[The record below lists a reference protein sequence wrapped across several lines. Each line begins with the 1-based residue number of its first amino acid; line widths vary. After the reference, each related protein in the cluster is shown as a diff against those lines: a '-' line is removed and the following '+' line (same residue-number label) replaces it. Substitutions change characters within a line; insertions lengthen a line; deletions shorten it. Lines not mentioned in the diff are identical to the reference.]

1 MRLSPVSTNSLYM
14 TTADTGI
21 HLVGSVPLPDAETV
35 FRTISGALNPYLRRI
50 TDGETGQRSRW
61 IWFQREMLLEHP
73 AMAVDADEPPYA
85 LYQWDGQLLR
95 ETPYVRFKP
104 GVDPAS
110 VDFPTGYAEAALESF
125 DLYARL
131 QTEGVIAPD
140 TLFQVSLPTPMATA
154 YMYVSPAARDDYV
167 PAYERSL
174 LSALSEIVGAVPHD
188 KLSIQW
194 DVCQEVLLFED
205 YFPHRPDDYREQVF
219 AELGRLGNAV
229 PDAVDLGYHLCYGSP
244 RDEHLVMPKDMGI
257 LVEIANGLSANLNR
271 RLDFIHMPVPQDR
284 TDAAYF
290 RPLQRLA
297 LSADT
302 EVMLGLIHYDDE
314 DGDCARMDTALRF
327 LPSFSVATECGWGRT
342 DPNRAPG
349 LLVSHRLAVDYLI
362 NG

>member
-1 MRLSPVSTNSLYM
+1 M
-14 TTADTGI
+14 TTARGGI

-35 FRTISGALNPYLRRI
+35 FRTVSGALNPFLRRI
-50 TDGETGQRSRW
+50 TDGETGQRGRW

-73 AMAVDADEPPYA
+73 DMEVDADEPPYA

-110 VDFPTGYAEAALESF
+110 VEFPTGYAEAALESF
-125 DLYARL
+125 DLYTQL
-131 QTEGVIAPD
+131 QADGVIGPD
-140 TLFQVSLPTPMATA
+140 TLFQVSLSTPMATA
-154 YMYVSPAARDDYV
+154 YMYVSPSARDAYI

-174 LSALSEIVGAVPHD
+174 LGALGEIVGSVPHS

-194 DVCQEVLLFED
+194 DVCQEVLIFED
-205 YFPHRPDDYREQVF
+205 YFADRPEDYKEQVF

-229 PDAVDLGYHLCYGSP
+229 PAEVDLGYHLCYGSP

-257 LVEIANGLSANLNR
+257 LVEIANGVSAGLNR
-271 RLDFIHMPVPQDR
+271 RLDFVHMPVPQDR

-290 RPLQRLA
+290 RPLAGLELA
-297 LSADT
+297 EDT
-302 EVMLGLIHYDDE
+302 EIMLGLIHYDDE
-314 DGDCARMDTALRF
+314 GGDCDRIDAARRF
-327 LPSFSVATECGWGRT
+327 LPEFGVATECGWGRT
-342 DPNRAPG
+342 DPNRVPG

>member
-1 MRLSPVSTNSLYM
+1 M
-14 TTADTGI
+14 TTAGGSI

-35 FRTISGALNPYLRRI
+35 FRTVSGALNPFLPRI
-50 TDGETGQRSRW
+50 TDGETGERGRW

-73 AMAVDADEPPYA
+73 DMEVDTDEPPYA

-95 ETPYVRFKP
+95 ETPYIRFKA
-104 GVDPAS
+104 GVNSMS

-125 DLYARL
+125 ELYTRL
-131 QTEGVIAPD
+131 QADGVIGSD

-154 YMYVSPAARDDYV
+154 YMYVSPSARDDYI

-174 LSALSEIVGAVPHD
+174 LSALGEIVGSVPHD

-194 DVCQEVLLFED
+194 DVCQEVLIFED
-205 YFPHRPDDYREQVF
+205 YFPQRPDDYKDQVF

-229 PDAVDLGYHLCYGSP
+229 PDGVDLGYHLCYGSP
-244 RDEHLVMPKDMGI
+244 RDEHLVMPKDMEI
-257 LVEIANGLSANLNR
+257 LVEIANGIAAGLNR
-271 RLDFIHMPVPQDR
+271 RLDFVHMPVPQDR

-290 RPLQRLA
+290 RPLRGLEIPD
-297 LSADT
+297 DT

-314 DGDCARMDTALRF
+314 GGDCDRIDAALRF
-327 LPSFSVATECGWGRT
+327 LPWFGIATECGWGRT
-342 DPNRAPG
+342 DPNRVPG